1 MFISGEGRRSEFADL
16 QKERNNDMKIEIRNL
31 IVAAAALIASG
42 CGGSVDVE
50 TELQGSEMAIAD
62 GDMETASAM
71 ASHITENSAAGLSAK
86 QLARLSIVY
95 MQIADSIDNDT
106 NVATAAEYYNR
117 AYASNA
123 DSAELYYTSL
133 PSEKIPYAMILSNIS
148 GGGRGLY
155 VDSLFVESDSVGMHL
170 EP

>member
-1 MFISGEGRRSEFADL
+1 MIF
-16 QKERNNDMKIEIRNL
+16 DMKREIRNL
-31 IVAAAALIASG
+31 IVAVGALLAVG
-42 CGGSVDVE
+42 CGGKMNVE
-50 TELQGSEMAIAD
+50 DELRSSEMAIVD

-71 ASHITENSAAGLSAK
+71 ASHITENSAEGLSAK

-106 NVATAAEYYNR
+106 NVATAAELYGR

-123 DSAELYYTSL
+123 DSADLYYMSL

-148 GGGRGLY
+148 GSRSNVY
-155 VDSLFVESDSVGMHL
+155 VDSLFMDDDSVGMHPEL
-170 EP
+170 